1 MLKTFI
7 FLLLCLDFLQSASV
21 DNKKDHIREKRL
33 LSEKEHFD
41 GDHHH
46 DADYDHEAFLGIVLA
61 YFNVFEYYKNFTN
74 HLPNARIAK
83 KIVNGEEI
91 FPQP

>member
-7 FLLLCLDFLQSASV
+7 FLLFCSDFLQSASV

-46 DADYDHEAFLGIVLA
+46 DADYDHEAFLGKWYTYDYLLCSYLQQWFFV
-61 YFNVFEYYKNFTN
+61 Y
-74 HLPNARIAK
+74 LPMYVDTK
-83 KIVNGEEI
+83 Y
-91 FPQP
+91 